1 LEQDI
6 HDLDDTADEGAI
18 ISTEKTS
25 SFNTPATISN
35 AKLYPQFCIYFN
47 LGICFFLYLFQVV
60 AMVVSR
66 AGKKAR
72 GSRAGSG
79 SIRLGSAR

>member
-1 LEQDI
+1 MKLLQKKKEPSVAEKPAELKKRRI
-6 HDLDDTADEGAI
+6 ITIIEAI
-18 ISTEKTS
+18 EE
-25 SFNTPATISN
+25 TPPSAS
-35 AKLYPQFCIYFN
+35 A
-47 LGICFFLYLFQVV
+47 
-60 AMVVSR
+60 R